1 MYVNNM
7 SHSYTLFYRKY
18 KWYLLNDLT
27 PPFFMSNYIQT
38 PALTVVPD
46 LVKEVVQ
53 SILIM
58 YPALEE
64 NLPYWTANTTGM
76 R

>member
-1 MYVNNM
+1 MVPTEQFD
-7 SHSYTLFYRKY
+7 SSFL
-18 KWYLLNDLT
+18 
-27 PPFFMSNYIQT
+27 FMSNYIQT
-38 PALTVVPD
+38 PALTVVPH

-53 SILIM
+53 FILIM